1 MDLGAV
7 LDGRGD
13 YVTFSDEGFSAAREF
28 TISFWFSRR
37 TECTKPGRYEFLY
50 SEAKDDSLPFWR
62 TAETA
67 VEVYLKCDDGS
78 GGGGGGSGGGNRGNR
93 NSDETAGDM
102 LRTWVSDDCGSRAVF
117 DIAMEETLKDG
128 PIDSQ
133 WVHYLLSV
141 RSGRIDAY
149 IDGEHVSHDAV
160 KFDNRYN
167 DPATNIA
174 YPDPTALG
182 GALCGFG
189 DITSRGAVSGW
200 SAAGIET
207 TEDLGSTMSGAHIL
221 TWQALA
227 LGSVKVTSWAGTTC
241 AGAAWTDSQAACLDS
256 AGTCAGADPDISG
269 TTTRAACEGA
279 TTTAGTFTSTA
290 TYAASNT
297 AQNKAACETQGC
309 EYTAPEDGSCDASRS
324 CNPGVQIAIGCSHPG
339 QQSSTLS
346 GDIIRVVVTSD
357 DCKVLHFDVPL
368 SAPARGA

>member
-1 MDLGAV
+1 
-7 LDGRGD
+7 
-13 YVTFSDEGFSAAREF
+13 
-28 TISFWFSRR
+28 
-37 TECTKPGRYEFLY
+37 
-50 SEAKDDSLPFWR
+50 
-62 TAETA
+62 
-67 VEVYLKCDDGS
+67 
-78 GGGGGGSGGGNRGNR
+78 
-93 NSDETAGDM
+93 
-102 LRTWVSDDCGSRAVF
+102 
-117 DIAMEETLKDG
+117 
-128 PIDSQ
+128 
-133 WVHYLLSV
+133 VHYLLSV